1 MIRKE
6 NVLAICAH
14 PDDET
19 LGLGGTLARHA
30 ESGDNVSVLI
40 FADGQFK
47 RDNSSSGIKKRR
59 DQAKKACST
68 IGVKKVEF
76 LNFTDQKMDTIPLVE
91 IIDKI
96 EMAIKK
102 SCASI
107 LYAHYW
113 GDVNQDHRRLFE
125 ASLVASRP
133 HSQSTI
139 KQLICFE
146 TPSSTEWGGLQNNF
160 SPNLFVN
167 IEKTIGKKLAALK
180 EYKEEIGRFP
190 HPRSIEA
197 IENRSKFWGSTAGV
211 KNAEAFRIVRQI
223 I

>member
-1 MIRKE
+1 MTRKE

-19 LGLGGTLARHA
+19 LGLGGTLARHV

-47 RDNSSSGIKKRR
+47 RDNTASGIKKRQN
-59 DQAKKACST
+59 QAKKACSI
-68 IGVKKVEF
+68 IGVKKIEF
-76 LNFTDQKMDTIPLVE
+76 LNFTDQKLDTVPLVE
-91 IIDKI
+91 IINKI
-96 EMAIKK
+96 EIAIKK
-102 SCASI
+102 SHTGI
-107 LYAHYW
+107 LYVHHW

-125 ASLVASRP
+125 ASLVACRP
-133 HSQSTI
+133 YSSSTV

-146 TPSSTEWGGLQNNF
+146 TPSSTGWGSSQNNF
-160 SPNLFVN
+160 IPNLFVD
-167 IEKTIGKKLAALK
+167 IEKTIDKKIKALR

-197 IENRSKFWGSTAGV
+197 IENRSKFWGSTVGI
-211 KNAEAFRIVRQI
+211 KNAEAFHIVRQI
-223 I
+223 L